1 MKIISAKNIKKPTA
15 LRVIFGNPG
24 MGKTSTVKYM
34 PGKKLLIDLDGT
46 SSVLKGDNNIDIV
59 SLDDPNNPRE
69 SLPALLKEIQDT
81 AIDKYDGF
89 VLDNISELENAVL
102 TEYGKKGNNN
112 GVPGIQNYQQ
122 LQFFEL
128 DAIRFMKNWHKNV
141 VITAWEMTDDYTTES
156 GQTFTRSY
164 PQIRKPIL
172 NNVLGLSLQVGRLS
186 VSAKSGKRWFQLA
199 PTDSVFSK
207 NQIDNRENC
216 LQEDLFKSGDKDVR
230 ATPVSKKASPAN

>member
-1 MKIISAKNIKKPTA
+1 MEIKKATEIKRPEA

-24 MGKTSTVKYM
+24 MGKTSTIKYI
-34 PGKKLLIDLDGT
+34 PGKKLIIDLDGT
-46 SSVLKGDNNIDIV
+46 SSVLRGESNIDV
-59 SLDDPNNPRE
+59 VELPDKNNPRE
-69 SLPALLKEIQDT
+69 SLPKLLKEIQDT
-81 AIDKYDGF
+81 VLDQYDCI

-102 TEYGKKGNNN
+102 TEYGKKGNNS

-128 DAIRFMKNWHKNV
+128 DVIRYMKSWGKNI

-172 NNVLGLSLQVGRLS
+172 NNVLGLALQVGRLS
-186 VSAKSGKRWFQLA
+186 VSPKSGKRWFQLE

-207 NQIDNRENC
+207 NQIDGRKNC
-216 LQEDLFKSGDKDVR
+216 LQEDLFKDGEPDDKD
-230 ATPVSKKASPAN
+230 ASAE

>member
-1 MKIISAKNIKKPTA
+1 MIIKKATDIVAPPA

-24 MGKTSTVKYM
+24 MGKTSTVKFM

-59 SLDDPNNPRE
+59 SLDNPNNPRE
-69 SLPALLKEIQDT
+69 SLPALLKDIQDT
-81 AIDKYDGF
+81 QLDKYDGF

-156 GQTFTRSY
+156 GQTFTRAY

-186 VSAKSGKRWFQLA
+186 ISAKSGKRWFQLA

-216 LQEDLFKSGDKDVR
+216 LQEDLFKSGDQDVR